1 MKDVIGQF
9 ENKLLEALKFKYKRL
24 DEQIKASLIETSFVK
39 VIDIEKFYD
48 LYLGKSVYPQ
58 ERIKKLI
65 YQLFDIKIEMF
76 YILELDIGL
85 YNHLIYNIGFD
96 NSNIDEFPYIA
107 LRKLS
112 LDQTLVIK
120 SRILWERVMNFIYY
134 LETGADLDE
143 IIRGSKK
150 KSKKTHF
157 FDFIKN
163 TKWSYLEEYRNYI
176 EWFDNRLRIPEVHK
190 GSILRKY
197 FQTGRAAPDRKTL
210 GLINIVNNSI
220 WTNLLEI
227 IQGSEP
233 SSRFWTIDMDLSEG
247 IEIFVEGRF
256 RGLVDEGW
264 ARRIAQTVLKA
275 EGVVP
280 PYEVSLVFTDSETV
294 KQLNRDYRG
303 IDEPTDVLAFYM
315 LPQNEV
321 DDSFA
326 LPPDGVTRLGEVIIS
341 YPQAVEQAREQ
352 GHSPERELALLIIHG
367 ILHLLGY
374 DHEEPGEEAK
384 MRSREKE
391 LLGKCLPY

>member
-1 MKDVIGQF
+1 MKDVINNF
-9 ENKLLEALKFKYKRL
+9 ENKLLEALEFKYRSL
-24 DEQIKASLIETSFVK
+24 PEQIRASLIETSFVK
-39 VIDIEKFYD
+39 AMDVEKFYD
-48 LYLGKSVYPQ
+48 LYLGKGVYPQ

-76 YILELDIGL
+76 YIMELDIGL

-96 NSNIDEFPYIA
+96 KSNIDEFPYIA

-112 LDQTLVIK
+112 LDQTLIIK

-134 LETGADLDE
+134 LETGKDLDK

-157 FDFIKN
+157 FDFIKS

-176 EWFDNRLRIPEVHK
+176 EWFDNKLRAPEVHK
-190 GSILRKY
+190 GSTLRKN

-227 IQGSEP
+227 IQGGEP
-233 SSRFWTIDMDLSEG
+233 SSRFWTIDMEVSEE
-247 IEIFVEGRF
+247 IEIFVEEEF
-256 RGLVDEGW
+256 RGVVDEGW

-275 EGVVP
+275 EWVAP
-280 PYEVSLVFTDSETV
+280 PYEVSLVFTDSETI

-303 IDEPTDVLAFYM
+303 VDEPTDVLAFYM
-315 LPQNEV
+315 LPQKEV

-352 GHSPERELALLIIHG
+352 GHSTEKELALLIIHG

-374 DHEEPGEEAK
+374 DHEEPEGESK
-384 MRSREKE
+384 MRGRERE
-391 LLGKCLPY
+391 LLEKCLPG